1 MIIDDI
7 VDNYTPMLDNLDDA
21 IDRTED
27 EVFHQPTS
35 DTMMRILQLKRN
47 IMTIR
52 RVAVYQREM
61 LNRLSRGEFPLIT
74 TDEMLYYR
82 NVYDHLVRMTDM
94 TDSYRDMVS
103 SLLDAYL
110 SVTSNR
116 LNQVMKVLTIIS
128 TIFLPLS
135 VITGFFGMNFT
146 HLPDRHLGAWRSR
159 HDRLHAGRCRRRCL
173 SSSAGTTGSDTGRS
187 RCFFRPV
194 WIYWMA
200 CRPSLTPERPFPSLT
215 SAAYW

>member
-1 MIIDDI
+1 MIIDDV

-146 HLPDRHLGAWRSR
+146 HLPIATWEHGVLVTTLGM
-159 HDRLHAGRCRRRCL
+159 LIVAGGML
-173 SSSAGTTGSDTGRS
+173 A
-187 RCFFRPV
+187 FFRWND
-194 WIYWMA
+194 WI
-200 CRPSLTPERPFPSLT
+200 
-215 SAAYW
+215 